1 MASSPSRRR
10 NSTAKYP
17 RTARVNEVLREVIAT
32 DLERREGDD
41 PRLELVTVTAVRT
54 DPDLRRATVFFS
66 ALGTAVE
73 PEEVAEAL
81 SERRVGLQAAIGRE
95 VRLKNTPQLSFEPDS
110 GIIEGQRVE
119 NILRQLPPIAPSESS
134 DKTSD
139 D

>member
-17 RTARVNEVLREVIAT
+17 RTARVNEVFREVIAT

-54 DPDLRRATVFFS
+54 DTDLRRATVFFS